1 MKQKNRLI
9 LLVFTLINIAFGV
22 YFYFVNPDGLVT
34 DYTGLYFTFLIL
46 LILLTGFFYPSKM
59 RYIIPVFH
67 FTLLYIVFIYFNFNQ
82 LFANLELALS
92 TLLMH
97 GVLMLILAVGYLLL
111 LVTNK
116 LNTFVSKVVL
126 SVITLG
132 VIASGVYFSI
142 TETLGLMQLNF
153 ENIVYYIYTLVV
165 YLYFL
170 QIVVLYWLTPKN
182 IIQFENAIEDLVL
195 DEVVEEVVIETETE
209 ELDQESLINEIKA
222 EIEQEDTKEEVVV
235 EDKGVIVKKTN
246 PKQKE
251 TFIYNEE
258 KEKQQI
264 MKRYERMYKEG
275 LVTKEELNKIRR
287 ENGFDKV

>member
-22 YFYFVNPDGLVT
+22 YFYFVNPDGLVM

-59 RYIIPVFH
+59 RYIIPLFH

-97 GVLMLILAVGYLLL
+97 GILMLILAVGYLLL

-132 VIASGVYFSI
+132 AIASGAYFSI
-142 TETLGLMQLNF
+142 TETLGLMQLNLD
-153 ENIVYYIYTLVV
+153 NIVYYIYTLVI

-182 IIQFENAIEDLVL
+182 IVQFENVIEDLVL

-222 EIEQEDTKEEVVV
+222 EIEQEEIKEEVIV
-235 EDKGVIVKKTN
+235 EDKEVIVKKTN